1 MSAGAALRTTAEER
15 LRAGRAQPAP
25 GAARALRVVS
35 ILGLLRWLVVE
46 GVSSSARLSDRR
58 AIERR
63 LWLGAAQSKYLARWR
78 GRWVVARQRNKLR

>member
-46 GVSSSARLSDRR
+46 GGFLLCATVATGAR
-58 AIERR
+58 
-63 LWLGAAQSKYLARWR
+63 
-78 GRWVVARQRNKLR
+78 

>member
-1 MSAGAALRTTAEER
+1 MSARSSAAAGRRPGRRNQDECMEARAAPVSAGAALRTTAEER

-46 GVSSSARLSDRR
+46 GVSSSARR
-58 AIERR
+58 
-63 LWLGAAQSKYLARWR
+63 
-78 GRWVVARQRNKLR
+78 